1 MGFVEQGK
9 QDAVLPGAA
18 GKLVWWDIAGCCRT
32 SVEGLA
38 RLGAAEGEWLGAR
51 LIGTICRGPCAAR
64 LVSSMSTSSSP
75 GPCTPAH
82 THMAFR
88 LRQNE
93 ELLYQRSDR

>member
-18 GKLVWWDIAGCCRT
+18 GKLVWWDIAGCCRE

-38 RLGAAEGEWLGAR
+38 RLGAARDGWLGAR

-82 THMAFR
+82 AHMAFSFR
-88 LRQNE
+88 HIYE
-93 ELLYQRSDR
+93 ELL